1 MLIQLV
7 KITLNLNNMK
17 EQLTKKSEE
26 LVKTIQQQNEYKNKL
41 IAELNQVS
49 NNIIYLQ
56 GKYEQLVEL
65 LKEEEPKDVE

>member
-1 MLIQLV
+1 MLMQLV

-56 GKYEQLVEL
+56 GKYEQIVEL

>member
-1 MLIQLV
+1 
-7 KITLNLNNMK
+7 MK

-26 LVKTIQQQNEYKNKL
+26 LLKTIKEQNEYKNKL
-41 IAELNQVS
+41 INELNQVN

-65 LKEEEPKDVE
+65 LKENKDENKD

>member
-1 MLIQLV
+1 
-7 KITLNLNNMK
+7 MK

-41 IAELNQVS
+41 IAELNQVN

-56 GKYEQLVEL
+56 GKYEQIVEL

>member
-1 MLIQLV
+1 
-7 KITLNLNNMK
+7 MK

-65 LKEEEPKDVE
+65 LKEDENENKD